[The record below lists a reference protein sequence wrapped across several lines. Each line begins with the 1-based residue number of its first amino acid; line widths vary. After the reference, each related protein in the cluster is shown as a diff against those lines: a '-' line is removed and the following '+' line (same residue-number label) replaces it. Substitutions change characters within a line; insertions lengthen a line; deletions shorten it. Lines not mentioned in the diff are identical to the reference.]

1 MYQFSYAE
9 VLDETPQGARQ
20 RERQAIERSI
30 ELLQAADKAGAQSR
44 EAVEALLFV
53 RKLWS
58 ILIEDLAKAENDLPQ
73 QLRADL
79 ISIGLWVMRE
89 AEQIR
94 LEKSDE
100 LQGHHRS
107 LQDHSRRS
115 RIGCR
120 QWRARPG
127 RSQQGT
133 RGKVMEISTVNPN
146 RTAQSTTPPRRPTPI
161 PHPSTTTLSCGCSSP
176 R

>member
-30 ELLQAADKAGAQSR
+30 ELLQAADAAGAQSR

-53 RKLWS
+53 RKLWG
-58 ILIEDLAKAENDLPQ
+58 ILIEDLAKPENDLPE

-94 LEKSDE
+94 LEKSTNFKGIIE
-100 LQGHHRS
+100 V
-107 LQDHSRRS
+107 
-115 RIGCR
+115 
-120 QWRARPG
+120 
-127 RSQQGT
+127 SQTIRDGL
-133 RGKVMEISTVNPN
+133 
-146 RTAQSTTPPRRPTPI
+146 A
-161 PHPSTTTLSCGCSSP
+161 
-176 R
+176 